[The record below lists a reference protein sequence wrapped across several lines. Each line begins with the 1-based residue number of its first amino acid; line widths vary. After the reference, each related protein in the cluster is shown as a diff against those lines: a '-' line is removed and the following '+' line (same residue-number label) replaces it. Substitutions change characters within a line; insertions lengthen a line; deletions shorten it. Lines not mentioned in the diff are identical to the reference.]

1 MRIDMEPQDR
11 IRLVRN
17 IFSRVAF
24 RYDLLNHLLSLGR
37 DVFWRNAAA
46 RRARV
51 FQSGRILDLA
61 AGTGDMAMTLSRTWP
76 DSLVYGVDF
85 TYPMLELAKP
95 KLEKEGLNRVF
106 LAGGDALCLP
116 FPDNSFD
123 TVTMAFGIR
132 NIPDKVQAF
141 QEILRVLNPGGRLLI
156 LELTFP
162 RWSFVR
168 RLYDSYLNRLIP
180 VMGGLVSG
188 QSGAYQYLAD
198 SIMDFPTP
206 EAFRDLM
213 TECGFVKSGFIKF
226 TFGVCILHHGEKI
239 Q

>member
-37 DVFWRNAAA
+37 DVFWRNATA

-51 FQSGRILDLA
+51 FNSGRILDLA
-61 AGTGDMAMTLSRTWP
+61 AGTGDMAMALSRTWP
-76 DSLVYGVDF
+76 ESSVHAVDF
-85 TYPMLELAKP
+85 TFPMLAMARP
-95 KLEKEGLNRVF
+95 KLAREGLNRVS
-106 LAGGDALCLP
+106 LTCGDALCLP
-116 FPDNSFD
+116 FPDNTFD
-123 TVTMAFGIR
+123 TATMAFGIR
-132 NIPDKVQAF
+132 NIPDKVQALK
-141 QEILRVLNPGGRLLI
+141 EILRVLNPGGRLLI

-180 VMGGLVSG
+180 MLGGLVSG
-188 QSGAYQYLAD
+188 QAGAYRYLAD

-206 EAFRDLM
+206 DEFCNLM
-213 TECGFVKSGFIKF
+213 AECGYGISGYKKF
-226 TFGVCILHHGEKI
+226 TFGVCILHWGVKPD
-239 Q
+239 